1 MSKDLII
8 IGAGT
13 DGRIAAELVEDIGKE
28 WNLLGF
34 LDDDP
39 KKQGIE
45 MNGFPVLGKIADATK
60 YHNCYFVIMLGSPRN
75 YFTKKRVV
83 TELGIAMENYAT
95 LIHPNANV
103 SRYTDIGKGTGIMS
117 EVAIMPNCKIGNHV
131 WILPQV
137 YIGNDTEIGD
147 YTTIVESTTHAGEG
161 VVKEGAY
168 IGLNSSIKEGITIG
182 EWSLIGMGSVVIRD
196 VPAYHVV
203 VGNPARIL
211 RKLDPA
217 EFQL

>member
-1 MSKDLII
+1 MAKDLII
-8 IGAGT
+8 IGAAQ

-39 KKQGIE
+39 AKQGIE
-45 MNGFPVLGKIADATK
+45 MNGFPVLGKITDAVK
-60 YHNCYFVIMLGSPRN
+60 YRNCYFVIMLGSPKN
-75 YFTKKRVV
+75 YFTKKRIL
-83 TELGIAMENYAT
+83 TKLGIAMENYAT
-95 LIHPNANV
+95 LIHPNASV
-103 SRYTDIGKGTGIMS
+103 SRYTDIGKGTVIMS

-147 YTTIVESTTHAGEG
+147 YTIMTESVTHAGEG
-161 VVKEGAY
+161 VVKEGVY
-168 IGLNSSIKEGITIG
+168 IGLNSSIIENITIG

-196 VPAYHVV
+196 VPPYSVV
-203 VGNPARIL
+203 VGNPARVI
-211 RKLDPA
+211 KELDPA
-217 EFQL
+217 ELQL